1 MVLRLLPEVVEVVQR
16 PVPLPDGERATDR
29 LGYEF
34 FGQADG
40 EPILRRHTMAAF
52 GLAADHDEQN
62 LAQAD
67 MFLS

>member
-1 MVLRLLPEVVEVVQR
+1 MALRLLPEVVEVVQR

-40 EPILRRHTMAAF
+40 FIGLETF
-52 GLAADHDEQN
+52 G
-62 LAQAD
+62 
-67 MFLS
+67 